1 MPVSKSQMI
10 VAYLFGAD
18 SSRRVLWRIHM
29 RDDNRHKVRVSSLTE
44 GVRAYGTPD
53 CWRGA
58 TQLRLCLLPTDDEN
72 QQVTVFFSVTDDCR
86 VTPSRTTF
94 WNLDT
99 ASMSETSGAPPTSE
113 QEHKSSVTQA
123 SPSGG
128 TVQPI
133 AISSSTQY
141 PPAPTLLQPTSPRN
155 HFRAADLMAAA
166 NLQPN
171 DHFACEGEGKG
182 LRLVQESQVQPKEQK
197 CKLRP
202 STGLVPSV
210 AICTTRRGRKISDFI
225 GPGLGPTGDVLAVSP
240 SGVVLLESE
249 NSKGDAGGIRHRPQR
264 DEQGVVD

>member
-1 MPVSKSQMI
+1 M
-10 VAYLFGAD
+10 
-18 SSRRVLWRIHM
+18 RV
-29 RDDNRHKVRVSSLTE
+29 DNRHKVRVSSLTE

-53 CWRGA
+53 CWRGG
-58 TQLRLCLLPTDDEN
+58 TQLRLCLLPTDDEKPASYSLI
-72 QQVTVFFSVTDDCR
+72 SVTEDCSDTIADDLG
-86 VTPSRTTF
+86 
-94 WNLDT
+94 NLDT

-133 AISSSTQY
+133 AVPSSTQY